1 MRFLNT
7 STIVCVTINI
17 LLISNK
23 LCANVDIFFV
33 STGIKNLFF
42 SFQSQFL
49 FFVSFR
55 RCNMRKVEYTS
66 MTTKTENMTIHVPAV
81 TYTPK

>member
-1 MRFLNT
+1 MRFLKYKHYC
-7 STIVCVTINI
+7 VCHYKF

-23 LCANVDIFFV
+23 LCTNVDIFFEA
-33 STGIKNLFF
+33 TGIKNPFF
-42 SFQSQFL
+42 LFQSQFL

-81 TYTPK
+81 T

>member
-1 MRFLNT
+1 MRFLKYKHYC
-7 STIVCVTINI
+7 VCHYKYSSY
-17 LLISNK
+17 LYK
-23 LCANVDIFFV
+23 LCTNVDIFFEA
-33 STGIKNLFF
+33 TGIKNPFF
-42 SFQSQFL
+42 LFQSQFL

-81 TYTPK
+81 T